1 VFTDEA
7 LPEVIALLGLI
18 GLLAYAALGA
28 ADFGGGIW
36 NLLASGPR
44 AREQRNAIAEAIG
57 PVWEANHVWL
67 IFIIVILFT
76 GFPPGFALLS
86 IALFWPFHLVLAG
99 IVMRGA
105 AFVFRAHGHEAAR
118 APLVWGHV
126 FGAASMFTPLL
137 LGASLGAISAGG
149 IRVMDRTLAPGSE
162 WAWLGLF
169 PLATGILALAICAY
183 LAAVYLT
190 VETRGELR
198 EDFRRRALGVWLAGG
213 AISIGVLLLTYLE
226 APRLWSELTG
236 GLAAVA
242 VVAGV
247 LLAPASGLALL
258 RRRFELAR
266 VLAVGQ
272 VILILTGWALAQRPY
287 LIYPDVTLTES
298 AAPEATLM
306 FVLWTIPLGMALLL
320 PSLWYLFAVFKGRN
334 PAVED

>member
-1 VFTDEA
+1 MFTAES
-7 LPEVIALLGLI
+7 LPEIIALVGLV
-18 GLLAYAALGA
+18 GLLAYAMLGA
-28 ADFGGGIW
+28 ADFGGGVW

-44 AREQRNAIAEAIG
+44 AREQRNAIAQAMG

-76 GFPPGFALLS
+76 SFPPGFALLS

-118 APLVWGHV
+118 APIIWGHV
-126 FGAASMFTPLL
+126 FGAASMFTPVL
-137 LGASLGAISAGG
+137 LGACLGAVSAGG
-149 IRVMDRTLAPGSE
+149 IRVVDRALVPGAE
-162 WAWLGLF
+162 WAWLAPF
-169 PLATGILALAICAY
+169 PIATGMLALAICAY

-198 EDFRRRALGVWLAGG
+198 EDFRRRALGVWLVGG
-213 AISIGVLLLTYLE
+213 VISVGVFLLTYLE
-226 APRLWSELTG
+226 APHLWSELIG

-242 VVAGV
+242 VAAGV

-258 RRRFELAR
+258 NRRFLLAR
-266 VLAVGQ
+266 ILAVGQ
-272 VILILTGWALAQRPY
+272 VTLILIGWALAQRPY
-287 LIYPDVTLTES
+287 LIYPDVTYTES
-298 AAPEATLM
+298 AAPEATLLL
-306 FVLWTIPLGMALLL
+306 VLWTLPLGMALLL
-320 PSLWYLFAVFKGRN
+320 PSLWYLFSVFKGRN

>member
-118 APLVWGHV
+118 APIIWGHV
-126 FGAASMFTPLL
+126 FGAASTFTPLL
-137 LGASLGAISAGG
+137 LGACLGAVSAGG
-149 IRVMDRTLAPGSE
+149 IRVVDRALAPGSE
-162 WAWLGLF
+162 WVWIGLF
-169 PLATGILALAICAY
+169 PLGTGILALAICAY

-198 EDFRRRALGVWLAGG
+198 EDFRSRALGTWLVGG

-226 APRLWSELTG
+226 APHLWGELTG

-242 VVAGV
+242 VATGV

-258 RRRFELAR
+258 RRRFQWAR
-266 VLAVGQ
+266 ALAVGQ
-272 VILILTGWALAQRPY
+272 VVMILTGWALAQRPY
-287 LIYPDVTLTES
+287 LIYPDVTLTGS
-298 AAPEATLM
+298 AAPEATLRL
-306 FVLWTIPLGMALLL
+306 VLWTVPIGMALLL
-320 PSLWYLFAVFKGRN
+320 PSLWYLFSVFKGRN